1 MPYSGTLMTRVF
13 TSRSQLPVEDAAVS
27 ILQHEPG
34 GRQRLIN
41 IQTSDRSGN
50 TVPTIIETPDAQNS
64 QSPGQETPFS
74 LCDIWVEC
82 PGYQLLLIQNVQI
95 FPGIAS
101 IQDLP
106 LIPLAETGGRPASKV
121 DISPQDL

>member
-1 MPYSGTLMTRVF
+1 MIRPA
-13 TSRSQLPVEDAAVS
+13 TSFDIPRALAIYHSA
-27 ILQHEPG
+27 
-34 GRQRLIN
+34 RQFMR
-41 IQTSDRSGN
+41 RSGN

>member
-74 LCDIWVEC
+74 LCTGPIKEGAVLC
-82 PGYQLLLIQNVQI
+82 QLSSHRI
-95 FPGIAS
+95 FQP
-101 IQDLP
+101 
-106 LIPLAETGGRPASKV
+106 
-121 DISPQDL
+121 ISPFI

>member
-41 IQTSDRSGN
+41 IQ
-50 TVPTIIETPDAQNS
+50 TPDAQNS

>member
-50 TVPTIIETPDAQNS
+50 TVPTIIETRFSAK
-64 QSPGQETPFS
+64 ETCARMLARRAE
-74 LCDIWVEC
+74 LCQV
-82 PGYQLLLIQNVQI
+82 G
-95 FPGIAS
+95 
-101 IQDLP
+101 
-106 LIPLAETGGRPASKV
+106 
-121 DISPQDL
+121 